1 MNAKI
6 AAVLVLLLVVLGGGA
21 LLVRQED
28 AAQRPAASGTLGQ
41 PLLKGLK
48 AADVASIVIREPK
61 ATLTLARKGEQWTI
75 VERAGYPAD
84 FDKVRE
90 FVLKALELKIVQTE
104 PLGEKDRARLQLD
117 ASGTAVEFLG
127 ADGKPLARYIAGKK
141 YFKTEPEKPET
152 ARGDGRFV
160 LLPGDEKN
168 VVIVSDPLAQAS
180 TKSADWVAR
189 QGFAVEGVKSLDYRP
204 ATGEG
209 WKIERSGDNADWKLS
224 PIKGG
229 EKLEITRANAAS
241 YSLNSVDLADIAPR
255 DLKPE
260 ATGLDK
266 PTTLVAVT
274 FDGLT
279 YTVKLGKL
287 AGEKSGESYY
297 AQLAIAG
304 EPKVEG
310 KDAEARLKKLTERL
324 PREKAFS
331 EHILLIAKSKFEDAL
346 KPRADLL
353 EPKKDAK
360 K

>member
-21 LLVRQED
+21 LLVQRQG
-28 AAQRPAASGTLGQ
+28 ASQKPPSSGTLGQ
-41 PLLKGLK
+41 PLLKNLK

-61 ATLTLARKGEQWTI
+61 ASLTLARKGEQWTI
-75 VERAGYPAD
+75 AERAGFAAD
-84 FDKVRE
+84 FDKVRD
-90 FVLKALELKIVQTE
+90 FVLKALELKVGQTE
-104 PLGEKDRARLQLD
+104 PIGEKDRARLLLD
-117 ASGTAVEFLG
+117 ASGTAIEFLG
-127 ADGKPLARYIAGKK
+127 ADGKPLARLIAGKK
-141 YFKTEPEKPET
+141 YFKVEPEKAET

-160 LLPGDEKN
+160 MLPGDDKT
-168 VVIVSDPLAQAS
+168 VYVVSDPLQQAS
-180 TKSADWVAR
+180 TKSADWIAR

-209 WKIERSGDNADWKLS
+209 WKIERSGDNPDWKLT

-260 ATGLDK
+260 DTGLDK

-287 AGEKSGESYY
+287 LKDSYY
-297 AQLAIAG
+297 AQVAIAG

-310 KDAEARLKKLTERL
+310 KDAEARLKKLNERL
-324 PREKAFS
+324 PREKALS
-331 EHILLIAKSKFEDAL
+331 EHVLLIAKSKFEDAL
-346 KPRADLL
+346 KNRADLL

>member
-1 MNAKI
+1 MNARI

-21 LLVRQED
+21 LLVRQQG
-28 AAQRPAASGTLGQ
+28 AAQKPAASGTLGQ

-61 ATLTLARKGEQWTI
+61 ATLTIARKGEQWSI
-75 VERAGYPAD
+75 VERGGYPAD

-90 FVLKALELKIVQTE
+90 FVLKALELKIGQTE

-117 ASGTAVEFLG
+117 ASGTSVEFMS
-127 ADGKPLARYIAGKK
+127 ADGKPLARYIAGRK

-152 ARGDGRFV
+152 ARGDGRFI

-189 QGFAVEGVKSLDYRP
+189 AGFAAEGVKLLDYRP
-204 ATGEG
+204 VSGEG

-224 PIKGG
+224 PIRPG
-229 EKLEITRANAAS
+229 EILEVTRANAAS
-241 YSLNSVDLADIAPR
+241 YSLNNIELADVAAK
-255 DLKPE
+255 DVKSDDS
-260 ATGLDK
+260 GLDK
-266 PTTLVAVT
+266 PVTLVATT

-279 YTVKLGKL
+279 YTIRLGKL
-287 AGEKSGESYY
+287 LGDNYY
-297 AQLAIAG
+297 AQVGVEG
-304 EPKVEG
+304 EPKPQG
-310 KDAEARLKKLTERL
+310 KDAEDRLKKLGERL
-324 PREKAFS
+324 PRERA
-331 EHILLIAKSKFEDAL
+331 LADQVVLIAKSKFADIL

-353 EPKKDAK
+353 ERKDAK

>member
-21 LLVRQED
+21 LLVRQQG

-48 AADVASIVIREPK
+48 AADVTSIVIREPK

-75 VERAGYPAD
+75 AERAGYPAD
-84 FDKVRE
+84 FDKVRD
-90 FVLKALELKIVQTE
+90 FVLKALELKIGQTE

-152 ARGDGRFV
+152 ARGDGRFI
-160 LLPGDEKN
+160 LLPENGN
-168 VVIVSDPLAQAS
+168 TVVIVSDPLAQAS
-180 TKSADWVAR
+180 TKSADWIAR
-189 QGFAVEGVKSLDYRP
+189 PGFGAEGVKSLDYRP
-204 ATGEG
+204 VAGEG
-209 WKIERSGDNADWKLS
+209 WKIERAGDNADWKLT
-224 PIKGG
+224 PLKPG
-229 EKLEITRANAAS
+229 EKLEVTKANAAS
-241 YSLNSVDLADIAPR
+241 YSLNNIELVDVAAK

-260 ATGLDK
+260 DSGLDK
-266 PTTLVAVT
+266 PITLVAAT

-279 YTVKLGKL
+279 YTIRLGRL
-287 AGEKSGESYY
+287 AGDNYY
-297 AQLAIAG
+297 AQVAVAG
-304 EPKVEG
+304 EPKPEG
-310 KDAEARLKKLTERL
+310 KDAADRLKKLNERL
-324 PREKAFS
+324 PREKALAD
-331 EHILLIAKSKFEDAL
+331 HVVLIAKSKFGDIL
-346 KPRADLL
+346 KTRPDLL
-353 EPKKDAK
+353 ERKDAK